1 MHEVVEP
8 GEGKYCGY
16 QENERQYAEDA
27 VYKPHVVISYCVSVW
42 YFDMLLHIGSAI

>member
-1 MHEVVEP
+1 VHEVVEP

-27 VYKPHVVISYCVSVW
+27 VYKPHAVISYCVSDCL
-42 YFDMLLHIGSAI
+42 FDIQSNIKRAV